1 MSPQTIIKT
10 EILPTM
16 ALRGL
21 VMFPNMSLTFDVG
34 RKKSVNAVKAA
45 MESNQLIFLVAQK
58 DISVEETKEK
68 DLYEIGCVAKIRQI
82 LKVSDS
88 NFKVLVDGL
97 YRARRITCTEHSGY
111 LLCGVEKCE
120 DQPTKHREI
129 YIETLVRKI
138 RAQFEEYLEVSPPL
152 APDIVMTVS
161 TNEDIGYLSDYI
173 AFNIPA
179 PFDDKQYILEQ
190 LSPVKRAKI
199 LLEMLDKERQILE
212 IDNKISQKTKRAI
225 DDNQRDYYLKE
236 QMRIISNE
244 LYGDDSAEEVDRYY
258 ESVQHLN
265 ADTRVK
271 EALFAEIN
279 RLSKMPQGS
288 HEGTVLRDYL
298 DMCISLP
305 WNCCTSSKVDI
316 KKAEKILNRD
326 FYGMDKVKK
335 RIIEMLSVFAISPD
349 IKGQIICLVGPP
361 GVGKTSIGK
370 TIAECMGRRFDR
382 ISLGGVHDE
391 AEIRGHRKTYI
402 GSMPGKIIKSIKK
415 CGSSNPLILLD
426 EIDKLGSD
434 YKGDPSS
441 ALLEVLDP
449 EQNNTFVDNYI
460 DIPYDLSKA
469 VFISTANNASDIP
482 APLFDRMEVIE
493 LTSYTREEKFNIAKK
508 HLVPKQTKLH
518 GLTGKL
524 LSISNDAIYSIIDYY
539 TRESGVRTLER
550 NLAAVCRKSALKIA
564 SEDVSKVYVKP
575 ADIEQMLG
583 RKKFRPESILEN
595 NEVGIVNG
603 LAWTSVGGEIM
614 QLEVAALEGSGKI
627 ELTGSLGDV
636 MKESAKAAVSY
647 VRANADKYG
656 IPNDFY
662 KTKDIHIHA
671 TEAAVPKDGPSAGVT
686 ITTGLI
692 SALTGRPVLRDIAM
706 TGEITILGRVLPI
719 GGLKEK
725 TMAAYRGGV
734 KTVFIPK
741 ENLSDLDEVDTT
753 VKENVRFIPVSD
765 VSEII
770 KLAVADA
777 QREEEKMPFCNTEI
791 NSAAKAIHQ

>member
-10 EILPTM
+10 ETLPTM

-97 YRARRITCTEHSGY
+97 YRARRITCSEHSGY
-111 LLCGVEKCE
+111 LVCGVEKCE
-120 DQPTKHREI
+120 DQLTKHRAI

-265 ADTRVK
+265 ADTKVK
-271 EALFAEIN
+271 EALFSEIN

-349 IKGQIICLVGPP
+349 I
-361 GVGKTSIGK
+361 
-370 TIAECMGRRFDR
+370 
-382 ISLGGVHDE
+382 
-391 AEIRGHRKTYI
+391 
-402 GSMPGKIIKSIKK
+402 
-415 CGSSNPLILLD
+415 
-426 EIDKLGSD
+426 
-434 YKGDPSS
+434 
-441 ALLEVLDP
+441 
-449 EQNNTFVDNYI
+449 
-460 DIPYDLSKA
+460 
-469 VFISTANNASDIP
+469 
-482 APLFDRMEVIE
+482 LFPV
-493 LTSYTREEKFNIAKK
+493 
-508 HLVPKQTKLH
+508 
-518 GLTGKL
+518 
-524 LSISNDAIYSIIDYY
+524 
-539 TRESGVRTLER
+539 
-550 NLAAVCRKSALKIA
+550 
-564 SEDVSKVYVKP
+564 
-575 ADIEQMLG
+575 
-583 RKKFRPESILEN
+583 
-595 NEVGIVNG
+595 
-603 LAWTSVGGEIM
+603 
-614 QLEVAALEGSGKI
+614 
-627 ELTGSLGDV
+627 
-636 MKESAKAAVSY
+636 AAVSVLITRFPIPQRINPFCSRN
-647 VRANADKYG
+647 VRSLSVQPRSLPMAAIISLLSLVCNALFKLVEGFTLSRAKQRGCDCVFDSER
-656 IPNDFY
+656 NF
-662 KTKDIHIHA
+662 TH
-671 TEAAVPKDGPSAGVT
+671 SA
-686 ITTGLI
+686 
-692 SALTGRPVLRDIAM
+692 
-706 TGEITILGRVLPI
+706 RVL
-719 GGLKEK
+719 
-725 TMAAYRGGV
+725 
-734 KTVFIPK
+734 
-741 ENLSDLDEVDTT
+741 
-753 VKENVRFIPVSD
+753 
-765 VSEII
+765 
-770 KLAVADA
+770 
-777 QREEEKMPFCNTEI
+777 
-791 NSAAKAIHQ
+791 